1 MESVKKYVRILLNI
15 VIPVAEIL
23 LVLYLGP
30 KLLRFFLPFVIGWI
44 LAMIANPLVQFLEKR
59 LKLVRRH
66 SSMIIVIAVLA
77 GLIGLIYLVAS
88 RLITEGISFAQD
100 LPAIIEGVAEEVRQA
115 MGRFEGLFLRLP
127 EEVRNTIYQTTENVD
142 DYVGM
147 IIQRLTPTTVSAAGS
162 VAKSIPNILVYSV
175 VTVLSSYFFIA
186 EREGILRFWLK
197 YMPDGALRYYRFLK
211 KDVKKLIG
219 GYFLAQFRIMFVVA
233 LILAAGLFVL
243 QVKYSLLWAV
253 LIAVLDFLP
262 VFGTGTVLIPWAVI
276 KVISGEYAFAA
287 GLALIYVLTQVVRQ
301 IIQPK
306 IVGDTIGLSP
316 LTTLLFLYLGYRWA
330 GLGGMIVAVP
340 IGMFVFNL
348 YEFGM
353 FDSLI
358 DNLKLFVHD
367 VNEFRKKK
375 E

>member
-162 VAKSIPNILVYSV
+162 VA
-175 VTVLSSYFFIA
+175 
-186 EREGILRFWLK
+186 
-197 YMPDGALRYYRFLK
+197 
-211 KDVKKLIG
+211 
-219 GYFLAQFRIMFVVA
+219 
-233 LILAAGLFVL
+233 
-243 QVKYSLLWAV
+243 
-253 LIAVLDFLP
+253 
-262 VFGTGTVLIPWAVI
+262 
-276 KVISGEYAFAA
+276 
-287 GLALIYVLTQVVRQ
+287 
-301 IIQPK
+301 
-306 IVGDTIGLSP
+306 
-316 LTTLLFLYLGYRWA
+316 
-330 GLGGMIVAVP
+330 
-340 IGMFVFNL
+340 
-348 YEFGM
+348 
-353 FDSLI
+353 
-358 DNLKLFVHD
+358 
-367 VNEFRKKK
+367 
-375 E
+375 